1 MINCENFYNLL
12 LGNGIGFFAGV
23 PDSLLKNI
31 CAYISDNVPSNKHT
45 IAANEGGAIA
55 LASGY
60 HLATGGLGLV
70 YMQNSGEGNAVN
82 PLVSLADPAVYSIPM
97 LIMIG
102 WRGEPGEKDEPQHI
116 KQGKITLDILDA
128 LEIPYGILP
137 QSDEEA
143 ASMLSVA
150 IDNVQRNNA
159 PYAIVVRKGT
169 FEPYKL
175 KNKISPNSDR
185 ILREEAISIITKE
198 LESKDVV
205 VSTTGMT
212 SRELFE
218 SRDKASEG
226 HNRDFLTVGSMG
238 HSSQIALGIA
248 ITRPDRQVYCLDG
261 DGALIMHMGSLA
273 IIGSKKPKNF
283 KHIVINNGSHESVG
297 GQPTAGF
304 VMDIPAIAKACGYN
318 SVFVAESPK
327 DIKEKMSEFKK
338 SEGPALLEIKVN
350 QGHRENLGRPTT
362 TPAENKEAF
371 MKFLES

>member
-12 LGNGIGFFAGV
+12 LGNGVGFFAGV
-23 PDSLLKNI
+23 PDSLLKDV
-31 CAYISDNVPSNKHT
+31 CAYISDNVPSNKHI

-97 LIMIG
+97 LILIG

-116 KQGKITLDILDA
+116 KQGKITLDVLDA
-128 LEIPYGILP
+128 LEMPYGILP
-137 QSDEEA
+137 QSDEEVA
-143 ASMLSVA
+143 NMLSVA
-150 IDNVQRNNA
+150 IDNIQRNNA
-159 PYAIVVRKGT
+159 PYAIVVRKGA

-175 KNKISPNSDR
+175 KNKISPDPDR
-185 ILREEAISIITKE
+185 ILREEAIKIITE
-198 LESKDVV
+198 ILESKDII

-218 SRDKASEG
+218 NRAKSGKG
-226 HNRDFLTVGSMG
+226 HNNDFLTVGSMG

-248 ITRPDRQVYCLDG
+248 VTRPDRQVYCLDG

-297 GQPTAGF
+297 GQPTAGLII
-304 VMDIPAIAKACGYN
+304 DIPAIARACGYN
-318 SVFVAESPK
+318 SVFMAQKQK
-327 DIKEKMSEFKK
+327 DIKEKMIELKK
-338 SEGPALLEIKVN
+338 AEGPALLEIKVN

-362 TPAENKEAF
+362 TPIENKLAF
-371 MKFLES
+371 MNFLQD